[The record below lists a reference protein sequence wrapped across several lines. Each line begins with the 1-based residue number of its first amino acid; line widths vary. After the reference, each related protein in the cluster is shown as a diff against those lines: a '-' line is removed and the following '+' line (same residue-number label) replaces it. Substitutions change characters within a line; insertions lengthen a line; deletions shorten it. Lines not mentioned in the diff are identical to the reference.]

1 MITAKKYVESFY
13 RNKEKAIQQLEK
25 SIQLYE
31 ESTRKQNAK
40 VLRRLEDYKRLLS
53 EIKSLK

>member
-13 RNKEKAIQQLEK
+13 GNKEKAIQQLEK

-31 ESTRKQNAK
+31 ESPRKQNAK

-53 EIKSLK
+53 EIKLLK